1 MPLPISPLETSRL
14 LLRPLCLD
22 DAEQIQDI
30 FPHWEVVQYMAA
42 TIPWPYPSD
51 GALTYIRDSALPA
64 MECGREW
71 HWTLRLRTDPA
82 QIIGCASLR
91 AEIGHNRGFWLG
103 AAWQR
108 KGLMSEAA
116 EAITDYWFEVL
127 GFDVLR
133 VSKAEDNIGS
143 RRISERSGMR
153 CVGIHERAYVG
164 GQYAS
169 EYWEITATE
178 WKARRSSSV

>member
-64 MECGREW
+64 MELSAVRV
-71 HWTLRLRTDPA
+71 
-82 QIIGCASLR
+82 CAPKLDTI
-91 AEIGHNRGFWLG
+91 ADFGW
-103 AAWQR
+103 
-108 KGLMSEAA
+108 
-116 EAITDYWFEVL
+116 
-127 GFDVLR
+127 
-133 VSKAEDNIGS
+133 
-143 RRISERSGMR
+143 
-153 CVGIHERAYVG
+153 
-164 GQYAS
+164 
-169 EYWEITATE
+169 
-178 WKARRSSSV
+178 ARRGNAKD